1 MLRSMNKHKLLSR
14 LSFLRILTGIGAGFF
29 LWIWYRMSEDQ
40 EWKEDQEDF
49 RHKGA
54 IPLGVS
60 YYKKYYL
67 YRNKDQVVAFSTV
80 CTHAGCRIGKT
91 NGNFLQCSC
100 HGSRFEAATGK
111 ALKGPAIQ
119 PLQQLDC
126 QYDSKSCEWI
136 VKMSAGSSQ
145 QG

>member
-1 MLRSMNKHKLLSR
+1 MLRSMNKHKLISR
-14 LSFLRILTGIGAGFF
+14 LSFLRILTGIGTGFF
-29 LWIWYRMSEDQ
+29 MWIWYRMSEDQ
-40 EWKEDQEDF
+40 ARKENQEEF

-60 YYKKYYL
+60 YYEKYYL
-67 YRNKDQVVAFSTV
+67 YRINDLVVAYSTV

-100 HGSRFEAATGK
+100 HGSRFDAATGK
-111 ALKGPAIQ
+111 ALKGPAIH
-119 PLQQLDC
+119 PLHQLDC
-126 QYDSKSCEWI
+126 RYDTTTSEWI
-136 VKMSAGSSQ
+136 VKMHPVSTH